1 MSNNLKKFKK
11 LAREVRLSASDKSA
25 MRGELLRYMEMH
37 PVRDGNSLR
46 ALAVSNVTRPTKKEY
61 RVMPSPFFSMQSFRK
76 NRILPV
82 FITLGLVMGG
92 SVSFAAEKTL
102 PGDLLYPVKVHLNEN
117 VRGGMA
123 ITSKAKADWGVQLV
137 VRRIR
142 EAEAFALT
150 PGVSP
155 ETREVAQKNLEHY
168 TKKVEAHINKL
179 ENNKEYNRALVTS
192 LKLAS
197 TFKAHEKTLENI
209 SMSSQTTEEN
219 FSASDIST
227 NMEKVRDARYRAEA
241 RHEELK
247 SKYESRSN
255 DGSILNE
262 AALLNDLRGT
272 IPFIEKKR
280 NQERGIIP
288 ENKKQIK
295 VEELRSV
302 KPAMDDTIMQR

>member
-1 MSNNLKKFKK
+1 
-11 LAREVRLSASDKSA
+11 
-25 MRGELLRYMEMH
+25 MRGELLLYMEMH
-37 PVRDGNSLR
+37 PV
-46 ALAVSNVTRPTKKEY
+46 VSKTA
-61 RVMPSPFFSMQSFRK
+61 MPSPFFSMQSFRK

-102 PGDLLYPVKVHLNEN
+102 PGDLLYPVKVHLNET
-117 VRGGMA
+117 VRGGIA
-123 ITSKAKADWGVQLV
+123 ITQEAKADWVLQLV
-137 VRRIR
+137 VRRIM
-142 EAEAFALT
+142 EAEALALT
-150 PGVSP
+150 PGVRP
-155 ETREVAQKNLEHY
+155 ETRELAQKNLEHY

-192 LKLAS
+192 LKLSS

-209 SMSSQTTEEN
+209 RMSSQRTEEN

-247 SKYESRSN
+247 SKYESGSN
-255 DGSILNE
+255 DGATLKE
-262 AALLNDLRGT
+262 AALINDLRGT
-272 IPFIEKKR
+272 IPFIEKNR
-280 NQERGIIP
+280 NQEREIIP

-302 KPAMDDTIMQR
+302 KPVMDDTIMQR